1 MEVDSSG
8 LFTQLCKEYGYLFVA
23 ACGLLFLLGAIPNW
37 DWVLEGDGR
46 IMNIAW
52 ISNVF
57 GRTVARIL
65 VGVSGG
71 IVLAVGILMFFL
83 NKL

>member
-8 LFTQLCKEYGYLFVA
+8 LFTRLCTEYGYLFVA
-23 ACGLLFLLGAIPNW
+23 ACGLLFLLGALLNW

-52 ISNVF
+52 ISNMF

-65 VGVSGG
+65 VGISGG